1 MIIFEKVTKTYL
13 DNIIALEDINFNIE
27 EGEFVSIV
35 GQSGAGKST
44 LLKLLFAE
52 EKPTQGNVYIKK
64 IKINKLKNSDLPKLR
79 RHIGVVFQDF
89 KLLDKKT
96 TFENVAFAMEVSG
109 HSDKEIQA
117 NVSQVLE
124 IVGLAE
130 KVDNYPPELS
140 GGEKQRTSIAR
151 ALVHR
156 PEIIIAD
163 EPTGNLDIVNSWE
176 IIQLL
181 TKINQYGTTV
191 ILASHSREIVNSLNR
206 RVITLD
212 GGRVVRDQKDK
223 GRYLI

>member
-1 MIIFEKVTKTYL
+1 MKE
-13 DNIIALEDINFNIE
+13 NQNIE
-27 EGEFVSIV
+27 WKASWRDEYLKWICGFANAQGGVLEIGKNNQGEIIGV
-35 GQSGAGKST
+35 ANAA
-44 LLKLLFAE
+44 KLL
-52 EKPTQGNVYIKK
+52 G
-64 IKINKLKNSDLPKLR
+64 DLPKLR

-96 TFENVAFAMEVSG
+96 IFENVAFAMEVADRP
-109 HSDKEIQA
+109 DKEIQA

-124 IVGLAE
+124 IVGLAQ
-130 KVDNYPPELS
+130 KADNYPPELS

-176 IIQLL
+176 IIRLL
-181 TKINQYGTTV
+181 TKINQYGTTI
-191 ILASHSREIVNSLNR
+191 ILATHNREIVNSLNR
-206 RVITLD
+206 RVVTLD